1 MISSRPPVAGD
12 LRPASSVD
20 SSHALRSADD
30 GPRAAT
36 LYLETLRL
44 RCSIEA
50 LVIVDELGQ
59 IVAAAGPAALIA
71 ELANAGHDAFVAAD
85 RSDAL
90 ADRDVFVHKLR
101 SRDAPGG
108 GAERSLVLVS
118 VDRRIDHVRIALAD
132 LEHILR

>member
-1 MISSRPPVAGD
+1 MR
-12 LRPASSVD
+12 
-20 SSHALRSADD
+20 
-30 GPRAAT
+30 
-36 LYLETLRL
+36 LYLEPLRL

-50 LVIVDELGQ
+50 LVIVGELGV

-71 ELANAGHDAFVAAD
+71 ELANAGHYAFVAAD
-85 RSDAL
+85 RSNAL

-108 GAERSLVLVS
+108 GVERSLLLVS